1 MGTGTDSGGSL
12 TSASLPYEENHFD
25 FSPWSFWESASPEER
40 ARQLELQAALRSK
53 RGYVFGADC
62 FVSPLAAIQNDR
74 LRLGDRSYI
83 AAGAYLSGDITMG
96 DDATINPYT
105 VVRGEISIGDG
116 VRIGAHTS
124 IIAFNHDIGDPEA
137 TVISQGIT
145 ARGITVGDDVWVGS
159 HVIVLDGVRV
169 GSHSV
174 LAAGAVVTK
183 DVPAGAIVGGN
194 PARVLKWR
202 VPRLRPDST
211 RDGLGEAV
219 AAFAGRARREATTL
233 LDRRWNPATARFAD
247 RPGVQATV
255 RAQCDAVE
263 IADLLLGGPPEQLP
277 AEEQVARLRSWQD
290 PASGLVGQLDEND
303 GPLSLDNGTAAYHA
317 LSVGYALDLLGSA
330 FPFPISL
337 SPARTPET
345 LVAWL
350 DGLRW
355 SENPWEAGSQIDALG
370 TAMTWNR
377 LNGHGNPTG
386 CEEAL
391 LGWMMTRV
399 DPGTGM
405 WGRVDHGDL
414 LPAVNGWYRA
424 TRGTFGQFGIPV
436 PYPER
441 VIDTVLRHLHD
452 ATRFAPENLNA
463 CNVLDI
469 AYPLWITRH
478 TGYRAEEVRSRATVL
493 IPHLLEQW
501 TPNEGFGFAAPS
513 PTAGA
518 RPESTPGLQGTEMW
532 LAILWYLCDL
542 AGLSDRLGYRPRGVH
557 NPSPR
562 LALYGGG
569 LRSN

>member
-1 MGTGTDSGGSL
+1 MGADGDSGENP
-12 TSASLPYEENHFD
+12 LPYEENHFD
-25 FSPWSFWESASPEER
+25 FSPWSFWKSASPEER
-40 ARQLELQAALRSK
+40 TRQLALQAALRSK
-53 RGYVFGADC
+53 RGYVFGDGC
-62 FVSPLAAIQNDR
+62 FVSHLAAIQNDR
-74 LRLGDRSYI
+74 LRMGDRSYI
-83 AAGAYLSGDITMG
+83 AAGAYLSGDVVMG

-145 ARGITVGDDVWVGS
+145 SRGITIGDDVWVGS
-159 HVIVLDGVRV
+159 HVVVLDGVQV

-183 DVPAGAIVGGN
+183 DVSAGAIVGGN

-202 VPRLRPDST
+202 VPRLRPDSA
-211 RDGLGEAV
+211 RDGIGEAV
-219 AAFAGRARREATTL
+219 SAFAERAGREAPAL
-233 LDRRWNPATARFAD
+233 LDRCWDPGTGLFAD
-247 RPGVQATV
+247 RPGVEATV

-277 AEEQVARLRSWQD
+277 AEEQIRRLRSWQD
-290 PASGLVGQLDEND
+290 PVSGLVGRLDET
-303 GPLSLDNGTAAYHA
+303 GVPRLREPSLDNGDAAYHV

-330 FPFPISL
+330 FPSPIAL
-337 SPARTPET
+337 NPAQTPEALT
-345 LVAWL
+345 AWL

-355 SENPWEAGSQIDALG
+355 QDNPWEAGSQIDALG
-370 TAMTWNR
+370 TAMTWNE
-377 LNGHGNPTG
+377 LAGHGNPLG

-391 LGWMMTRV
+391 LGWMVTRV

-405 WGRVDHGDL
+405 WGRVDDGDL
-414 LPAVNGWYRA
+414 LLAVNGWYRA
-424 TRGTFGQFGIPV
+424 ARGTFGQFGIPV

-441 VIDTVLRHLHD
+441 VIDTVLRHLGN
-452 ATRFAPENLNA
+452 ATRFAPERLNA
-463 CNVLDI
+463 CNVLDV
-469 AYPLWITRH
+469 AYPLWITRR
-478 TGYRAEEVRSRATVL
+478 TGHRAEDVRTRAAEL
-493 IPHLLEQW
+493 IPHVLGQW

-518 RPESTPGLQGTEMW
+518 EAAPGLQGTEMW

-542 AGLSDRLGYRPRGVH
+542 AGVSDRLGYRPRGVH

-562 LALYGGG
+562 LALSGRGI
-569 LRSN
+569 RSN